1 MKKPLAAVLETL
13 EWDNLATSE
22 CKVIESICKLL
33 QPFAQYTSLISGE
46 EYTTVS
52 GVLPIIMELNL
63 HLEELK
69 QTVDSPELSG
79 TASQLQSDLQRRLK
93 KLTDR
98 GDLDYESLFLVSM
111 MLDPRYKVLLNPT
124 QAESAKNHILK
135 MLKNNSDASS
145 SSSSAASFPVHLDE
159 GSEPPKKHFHHLS
172 KVLEARLKEGRT
184 PKSPLGELEL
194 AQYLQAIHSYSEDYD
209 PLDFWINEMKM
220 YPLLSSL
227 AFDILSIPAS
237 SAPIERVFSTAGEAT
252 SGKRN
257 RLTDKNL
264 VECEVLLCKNKEYLL
279 YLLLRY

>member
-1 MKKPLAAVLETL
+1 MKKLLAAVLETL

-124 QAESAKNHILK
+124 QAESAKKSHLE
-135 MLKNNSDASS
+135 DAQ
-145 SSSSAASFPVHLDE
+145 E
-159 GSEPPKKHFHHLS
+159 
-172 KVLEARLKEGRT
+172 
-184 PKSPLGELEL
+184 
-194 AQYLQAIHSYSEDYD
+194 
-209 PLDFWINEMKM
+209 
-220 YPLLSSL
+220 
-227 AFDILSIPAS
+227 
-237 SAPIERVFSTAGEAT
+237 
-252 SGKRN
+252 
-257 RLTDKNL
+257 
-264 VECEVLLCKNKEYLL
+264 
-279 YLLLRY
+279 